1 MSSVAGEGFPLQ
13 SPKIRS
19 TTDARAETKAGK
31 KTKISARLPAALASS
46 LLAEAEDLNL
56 TLSEVL
62 RLKLSDAD
70 RSIVV
75 TERKVQKVR
84 REYTQADPDLLRQIA
99 IIGNNLNQIARTLNK
114 AKLTGTPVDLI
125 QNLSVLTAIEQ
136 ELNKFLP
143 DNGLN

>member
-1 MSSVAGEGFPLQ
+1 MPEQ
-13 SPKIRS
+13 KPKRER
-19 TTDARAETKAGK
+19 T
-31 KTKISARLPAALASS
+31 TKISARLPASLASS
-46 LLAEAEDLNL
+46 LLTEADNLNL

-62 RLKLSDAD
+62 RLKLSDED

-75 TERKVQKVR
+75 TERKEQKIR
-84 REYTQADPDLLRQIA
+84 REYTPADPDLLRQIA

-125 QNLSVLTAIEQ
+125 QNLSVLTVIEQ

>member
-1 MSSVAGEGFPLQ
+1 MPE
-13 SPKIRS
+13 PKPNR
-19 TTDARAETKAGK
+19 EK

-84 REYTQADPDLLRQIA
+84 REYTPADPDLLRQIA

-125 QNLSVLTAIEQ
+125 KNIAVLTAIEQ

-143 DNGLN
+143 ANSPN

>member
-1 MSSVAGEGFPLQ
+1 MSEQ
-13 SPKIRS
+13 KPKRER
-19 TTDARAETKAGK
+19 T
-31 KTKISARLPAALASS
+31 TKISARLPASLASS
-46 LLAEAEDLNL
+46 LLAEADDLNL
-56 TLSEVL
+56 TLSDVL

-70 RSIVV
+70 RAIVV

-84 REYTQADPDLLRQIA
+84 REYTPADPDLLRQIA

-125 QNLSVLTAIEQ
+125 KNIAVLTAIEQ

-143 DNGLN
+143 PSRPN

>member
-1 MSSVAGEGFPLQ
+1 MPE
-13 SPKIRS
+13 PKPNR
-19 TTDARAETKAGK
+19 EK

>member
-1 MSSVAGEGFPLQ
+1 MPE
-13 SPKIRS
+13 PK
-19 TTDARAETKAGK
+19 TKRERT
-31 KTKISARLPAALASS
+31 TKISARLPASLASS
-46 LLAEAEDLNL
+46 LAAEAADLH
-56 TLSEVL
+56 LSLSDVL

-84 REYTQADPDLLRQIA
+84 REYTSVDPDLLRQIA

>member
-1 MSSVAGEGFPLQ
+1 MPE
-13 SPKIRS
+13 PKPNR
-19 TTDARAETKAGK
+19 EK

-84 REYTQADPDLLRQIA
+84 HEYTPADPDLLRQIA

-125 QNLSVLTAIEQ
+125 QNLSVLTVIEQ

>member
-1 MSSVAGEGFPLQ
+1 MPE
-13 SPKIRS
+13 PKPKR
-19 TTDARAETKAGK
+19 EK

-125 QNLSVLTAIEQ
+125 KNIAVLTAIEQ

-143 DNGLN
+143 ANSPN

>member
-1 MSSVAGEGFPLQ
+1 MPEQ
-13 SPKIRS
+13 KPKRER
-19 TTDARAETKAGK
+19 T
-31 KTKISARLPAALASS
+31 TKISARLPASLASS
-46 LLAEAEDLNL
+46 LLAEADDLNL
-56 TLSEVL
+56 TLSDVL

-70 RSIVV
+70 RAIVV

-125 QNLSVLTAIEQ
+125 KNIAVLTAIEQ

-143 DNGLN
+143 ANSPN

>member
-1 MSSVAGEGFPLQ
+1 MPE
-13 SPKIRS
+13 PKPKRER
-19 TTDARAETKAGK
+19 TA
-31 KTKISARLPAALASS
+31 KISARLPASSASS
-46 LLAEAEDLNL
+46 LLAEADNLNL
-56 TLSEVL
+56 TLSDVL

-70 RSIVV
+70 RSIIV

-125 QNLSVLTAIEQ
+125 KNIAVLTAIEQ

-143 DNGLN
+143 ANSPN

>member
-1 MSSVAGEGFPLQ
+1 MSEQ
-13 SPKIRS
+13 KPKRER
-19 TTDARAETKAGK
+19 T
-31 KTKISARLPAALASS
+31 TKISARLPASLASS
-46 LLAEAEDLNL
+46 LLAEADDLNL
-56 TLSEVL
+56 TLSDVL

-70 RSIVV
+70 RAIVV

-84 REYTQADPDLLRQIA
+84 REYTPADPDLLRQIA

-125 QNLSVLTAIEQ
+125 KNIAVLTAIEQ

-143 DNGLN
+143 ANSPN

>member
-1 MSSVAGEGFPLQ
+1 MPE
-13 SPKIRS
+13 PKPKR
-19 TTDARAETKAGK
+19 EK

-125 QNLSVLTAIEQ
+125 KNIAVLTAIEQ
-136 ELNKFLP
+136 ELNKLLP
-143 DNGLN
+143 ANSPN

>member
-1 MSSVAGEGFPLQ
+1 MPE
-13 SPKIRS
+13 PKPNR
-19 TTDARAETKAGK
+19 EK

-84 REYTQADPDLLRQIA
+84 REYTPADPDLLRQIA

-125 QNLSVLTAIEQ
+125 QNLSVLTVIEQ

>member
-1 MSSVAGEGFPLQ
+1 MPE
-13 SPKIRS
+13 PKPKRER
-19 TTDARAETKAGK
+19 TA
-31 KTKISARLPAALASS
+31 KICARLPASLASS
-46 LLAEAEDLNL
+46 LLAEADNLNL
-56 TLSEVL
+56 TLSDVL

-70 RSIVV
+70 RSIIV

-125 QNLSVLTAIEQ
+125 KNIAVLTAIEQ

-143 DNGLN
+143 ANSPN

>member
-1 MSSVAGEGFPLQ
+1 MPDQ
-13 SPKIRS
+13 KPKPKRER
-19 TTDARAETKAGK
+19 TA
-31 KTKISARLPAALASS
+31 KISARLPASLASS
-46 LLAEAEDLNL
+46 LLAEAENLNL
-56 TLSEVL
+56 TLSDVL

-114 AKLTGTPVDLI
+114 SKMVGSPIDLI
-125 QNLSVLTAIEQ
+125 ANLSVLTAIEQ

-143 DNGLN
+143 PSRPN

>member
-1 MSSVAGEGFPLQ
+1 MPE
-13 SPKIRS
+13 PKPKRER
-19 TTDARAETKAGK
+19 TA
-31 KTKISARLPAALASS
+31 KISARLPASLASS
-46 LLAEAEDLNL
+46 LLAEAENLNL
-56 TLSEVL
+56 TLSDVL

-114 AKLTGTPVDLI
+114 SKMVGSPIDLI
-125 QNLSVLTAIEQ
+125 ANLSVLTAIEQ

-143 DNGLN
+143 PSRPN

>member
-1 MSSVAGEGFPLQ
+1 MPEQKL
-13 SPKIRS
+13 KRER
-19 TTDARAETKAGK
+19 T
-31 KTKISARLPAALASS
+31 TKISARLPASLASS
-46 LLAEAEDLNL
+46 LLAEADNLNL
-56 TLSEVL
+56 TLSDVL

-84 REYTQADPDLLRQIA
+84 REYTPADPDLLRQIA

>member
-1 MSSVAGEGFPLQ
+1 MPE
-13 SPKIRS
+13 PKPKRER
-19 TTDARAETKAGK
+19 TA
-31 KTKISARLPAALASS
+31 KISARLPASLASS
-46 LLAEAEDLNL
+46 LLAEAENLNL
-56 TLSEVL
+56 TLSDVL

-75 TERKVQKVR
+75 TERKVQKAR

-114 AKLTGTPVDLI
+114 SKMVGSPIDLI
-125 QNLSVLTAIEQ
+125 ANLSVLTAIEQ

-143 DNGLN
+143 PSRPN

>member
-1 MSSVAGEGFPLQ
+1 MPE
-13 SPKIRS
+13 PKPKRER
-19 TTDARAETKAGK
+19 TA
-31 KTKISARLPAALASS
+31 KISARLPASLASS
-46 LLAEAEDLNL
+46 LLAEAENLNL
-56 TLSEVL
+56 TLSDVL

-84 REYTQADPDLLRQIA
+84 REYTPADPDLLRQIA

-114 AKLTGTPVDLI
+114 SKIVGSPIDLI
-125 QNLSVLTAIEQ
+125 ANLSVLTAIEQ

-143 DNGLN
+143 PSRPN

>member
-1 MSSVAGEGFPLQ
+1 MPDQ
-13 SPKIRS
+13 KPKPKRERI
-19 TTDARAETKAGK
+19 A
-31 KTKISARLPAALASS
+31 KISARLPASLASS
-46 LLAEAEDLNL
+46 LLAEADNLNL
-56 TLSEVL
+56 TLSDVL

-84 REYTQADPDLLRQIA
+84 REYTPADPDLLRQIA

>member
-1 MSSVAGEGFPLQ
+1 MPEQKL
-13 SPKIRS
+13 KRER
-19 TTDARAETKAGK
+19 T
-31 KTKISARLPAALASS
+31 TKISARLPASLASS
-46 LLAEAEDLNL
+46 LLAEADDLNL
-56 TLSEVL
+56 TLSDVL

-70 RSIVV
+70 RAIVV

-84 REYTQADPDLLRQIA
+84 REYTPADPDLLRQIA

-125 QNLSVLTAIEQ
+125 KNIAVLTAIEQ

-143 DNGLN
+143 ANSPN

>member
-1 MSSVAGEGFPLQ
+1 MPEQKL
-13 SPKIRS
+13 KRER
-19 TTDARAETKAGK
+19 TTKL
-31 KTKISARLPAALASS
+31 SARLPASLASS
-46 LLAEAEDLNL
+46 LLAEADDLNL
-56 TLSEVL
+56 TLSDVL

-70 RSIVV
+70 RAIVV

-84 REYTQADPDLLRQIA
+84 REYTPADPDLLRQIA

-125 QNLSVLTAIEQ
+125 KNIAVLTAIEQ

-143 DNGLN
+143 ANSPN

>member
-1 MSSVAGEGFPLQ
+1 MPDQ
-13 SPKIRS
+13 KPKPKRER
-19 TTDARAETKAGK
+19 T
-31 KTKISARLPAALASS
+31 TKISARLPASLASS
-46 LLAEAEDLNL
+46 LLAEAENLNL
-56 TLSEVL
+56 TLSDVL

-75 TERKVQKVR
+75 TERKEQKIR
-84 REYTQADPDLLRQIA
+84 REYTPADPDLLRQIA

>member
-1 MSSVAGEGFPLQ
+1 MPE
-13 SPKIRS
+13 PKPKR
-19 TTDARAETKAGK
+19 EK

>member
-1 MSSVAGEGFPLQ
+1 MPE
-13 SPKIRS
+13 PKPKRER
-19 TTDARAETKAGK
+19 TA
-31 KTKISARLPAALASS
+31 KISARLPASLASS
-46 LLAEAEDLNL
+46 LLAEADDLNL
-56 TLSEVL
+56 TLSDVL

-70 RSIVV
+70 RAIVV

-84 REYTQADPDLLRQIA
+84 REYTPADPDLLRQIA

-125 QNLSVLTAIEQ
+125 KNIAVLTAIEQ

-143 DNGLN
+143 ANSPN

>member
-1 MSSVAGEGFPLQ
+1 MPE
-13 SPKIRS
+13 PKPKRER
-19 TTDARAETKAGK
+19 TA
-31 KTKISARLPAALASS
+31 KISARLPASQASS
-46 LLAEAEDLNL
+46 LLAEAENLNL
-56 TLSEVL
+56 TLSDVL

-99 IIGNNLNQIARTLNK
+99 IIGNNMNQIARTLNK
-114 AKLTGTPVDLI
+114 SKMVGSPIDLI
-125 QNLSVLTAIEQ
+125 ANLSVLTAIEQ

-143 DNGLN
+143 PSRPN

>member
-1 MSSVAGEGFPLQ
+1 MPE
-13 SPKIRS
+13 PKPNR
-19 TTDARAETKAGK
+19 EK
-31 KTKISARLPAALASS
+31 KTKISARLPAALARS

-84 REYTQADPDLLRQIA
+84 REYTPADPDLLRQIA

-125 QNLSVLTAIEQ
+125 QNLSVLTVIEQ

>member
-1 MSSVAGEGFPLQ
+1 MPDQ
-13 SPKIRS
+13 KPKPKRER
-19 TTDARAETKAGK
+19 T
-31 KTKISARLPAALASS
+31 TKISARLPAALASS

-84 REYTQADPDLLRQIA
+84 REYTPADPDLLRQIA

-125 QNLSVLTAIEQ
+125 QNLSVLTVIEQ

>member
-1 MSSVAGEGFPLQ
+1 MPEPKPKGE
-13 SPKIRS
+13 R
-19 TTDARAETKAGK
+19 TA
-31 KTKISARLPAALASS
+31 KISARLPASLASS
-46 LLAEAEDLNL
+46 LLAEADNLNL
-56 TLSEVL
+56 TLSDVL

-70 RSIVV
+70 RSIIV

-125 QNLSVLTAIEQ
+125 KNIAVLTAIEQ

-143 DNGLN
+143 ANSPN

>member
-1 MSSVAGEGFPLQ
+1 MPE
-13 SPKIRS
+13 PKPKRER
-19 TTDARAETKAGK
+19 T
-31 KTKISARLPAALASS
+31 TKISARLPASLASF
-46 LLAEAEDLNL
+46 LLAEADDLNL

-84 REYTQADPDLLRQIA
+84 REYTPADPDLLRQIA

-125 QNLSVLTAIEQ
+125 QNLSVLTVIEQ

>member
-1 MSSVAGEGFPLQ
+1 MPEQ
-13 SPKIRS
+13 KPKRER
-19 TTDARAETKAGK
+19 T
-31 KTKISARLPAALASS
+31 TKISARLPASLASS
-46 LLAEAEDLNL
+46 LLAEAENLNL
-56 TLSEVL
+56 TLSDVL

-125 QNLSVLTAIEQ
+125 KNIAVLTAIEQ

-143 DNGLN
+143 ANSPN

>member
-1 MSSVAGEGFPLQ
+1 MPE
-13 SPKIRS
+13 PKPKWER
-19 TTDARAETKAGK
+19 TA
-31 KTKISARLPAALASS
+31 KISARLPASLASS
-46 LLAEAEDLNL
+46 LLAEADNLNL
-56 TLSEVL
+56 TLSDVL

-70 RSIVV
+70 RSIIV

-125 QNLSVLTAIEQ
+125 KNIAVLTAIEQ

-143 DNGLN
+143 ANSPN

>member
-1 MSSVAGEGFPLQ
+1 MPE
-13 SPKIRS
+13 PKPNR
-19 TTDARAETKAGK
+19 EK

-84 REYTQADPDLLRQIA
+84 REYTPADPDLLRQIA

-125 QNLSVLTAIEQ
+125 QNLSVLTIIEQ

>member
-1 MSSVAGEGFPLQ
+1 MPE
-13 SPKIRS
+13 PKPNR
-19 TTDARAETKAGK
+19 EK

-84 REYTQADPDLLRQIA
+84 REYTPADPDLLRQIA